1 MRLATLLLFTL
12 FCSARLKKT
21 VGGQVRARSA
31 FALTSL
37 LFMCQCFLTFLTI
50 GPTAQYS
57 YHTFFFLNELFKFSL
72 NNKL

>member
-21 VGGQVRARSA
+21 VGGQVRAKNA
-31 FALTSL
+31 FALTPL

-50 GPTAQYS
+50 GPTAQCPTVEFIFLSYS
-57 YHTFFFLNELFKFSL
+57 STNFFFK
-72 NNKL
+72 